1 MVLVLLLVVVVLVAG
16 LVLLLLLLLPFL
28 LLLLVLLL
36 RLRLRLRLVLGMGS
50 VSLLAVLGR
59 WLVMMLGT
67 VWKGRG
73 RWGVRK
79 RRLGRGSCSLRGQRV
94 GTVPADGCPE
104 EMSGS
109 MAKGVGAMTCV
120 AGKR

>member
-16 LVLLLLLLLPFL
+16 LLLLLLLLLPFL

-73 RWGVRK
+73 QMGGEEK
-79 RRLGRGSCSLRGQRV
+79 EV
-94 GTVPADGCPE
+94 GTGFVFVEGTEGRDGA
-104 EMSGS
+104 S
-109 MAKGVGAMTCV
+109 
-120 AGKR
+120 